1 MNYAALKVTELKTE
15 LRARGLPVSG
25 PKAELVERLTL
36 YMAQQE
42 SLTSTT
48 APTTSTVV
56 TEEKKKV
63 EEAEDD
69 LDDLLLDNDL
79 STEEIKN
86 VAAVTSNDVKPNIDP
101 VQISSMTETDKKQ
114 ARADRFKTGTE
125 SNNSNSNSNNIST
138 ADDLAAKKSRAERFG
153 NVESAAAKDLEAEK
167 KKSRADRF
175 GTGGN
180 SGTSGTTETSK
191 TAAKTEENNS
201 VDLEAKKRRA
211 ERFGIVE
218 SDVSPK
224 KSAKITSYE
233 KDPVDAEKLKS
244 RAERFGVVSLED
256 KSKQALRAA
265 RFGV

>member
-56 TEEKKKV
+56 TEEKKV

-79 STEEIKN
+79 STEDNNTE
-86 VAAVTSNDVKPNIDP
+86 VTATATSNDVKPNIDP

-125 SNNSNSNSNNIST
+125 SNNSNSNNIST

-180 SGTSGTTETSK
+180 SGTSGTNK

-201 VDLEAKKRRA
+201 VDSEAKKRRA

>member
-42 SLTSTT
+42 SLTSN
-48 APTTSTVV
+48 APATLSTV
-56 TEEKKKV
+56 TEEKKV

-79 STEEIKN
+79 STEDNNAE
-86 VAAVTSNDVKPNIDP
+86 VTAATATSNDVKPNISP

-114 ARADRFKTGTE
+114 ARADRFKTGE
-125 SNNSNSNSNNIST
+125 SNNIST
-138 ADDLAAKKSRAERFG
+138 ADDLSAKKSRAERFG
-153 NVESAAAKDLEAEK
+153 NIESAAAKDLEAEK

-175 GTGGN
+175 GTGGT
-180 SGTSGTTETSK
+180 SGTSNS
-191 TAAKTEENNS
+191 AKTEENPIDS
-201 VDLEAKKRRA
+201 EAKKRRA